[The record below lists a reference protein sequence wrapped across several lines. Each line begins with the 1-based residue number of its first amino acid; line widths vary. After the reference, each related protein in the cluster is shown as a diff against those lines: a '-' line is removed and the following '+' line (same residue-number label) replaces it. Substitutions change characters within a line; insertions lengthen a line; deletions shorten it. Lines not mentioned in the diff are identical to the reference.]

1 MNSKFLFPLEIKKY
15 FGEKKIFSRF
25 EKLPVEKRFVNFC
38 PVENSRYISG
48 LKL

>member
-1 MNSKFLFPLEIKKY
+1 MNSKFLFPLEI
-15 FGEKKIFSRF
+15 KKIFSRF